1 MHTVS
6 CCCPLDTLCCGT
18 LCVMG
23 ATTTCRPRATSQ
35 LTDPGTLAF
44 AIPCPDTTHNL
55 SLVVHP
61 LDHLRPTTS
70 TGHLTML
77 ARFRRSALGA
87 LSLALLVASPAAALD
102 VKTVKAQLTTVSGV
116 GDVTHT

>member
-1 MHTVS
+1 MSGH
-6 CCCPLDTLCCGT
+6 
-18 LCVMG
+18 
-23 ATTTCRPRATSQ
+23 
-35 LTDPGTLAF
+35 
-44 AIPCPDTTHNL
+44 HNL

-102 VKTVKAQLTTVSGV
+102 VKTVKAQLTTASGV